1 MFPLGRAMMTA
12 LLAASVKLK
21 ASPIAC
27 PDRVRELIHSEFVT
41 VAVPLRLKLASC
53 ARVIEI
59 FGATGKDFFTTWKYA
74 EPDIPILR
82 QAKAEYQKLTATAST
97 AVSASREKQ

>member
-1 MFPLGRAMMTA
+1 MMAA
-12 LLAASVKLK
+12 LLAASVRLN

-27 PDRVRELIHSEFVT
+27 PDKVRELIAEFVT

-59 FGATGKDFFTTWKYA
+59 LGATGSGL
-74 EPDIPILR
+74 E
-82 QAKAEYQKLTATAST
+82 
-97 AVSASREKQ
+97 VN